1 MYIDLVDALRCPRPH
16 PSTWLV
22 AAAVETRAR
31 CVIRGTLGCPVCEAE
46 FPIEDGVAELGG
58 DAPTAGA
65 GSAGDVA
72 DGELTMRLA
81 AFLDLATPGGIIA
94 VGPAWDRALDP
105 LLDVVDLR
113 ALVLDPVAGWR
124 PRPPFGA
131 VRGGGVPVAAGALRG
146 VALDVRTAD
155 EVRLAAAVRALAPRG
170 RLLAP
175 ATAPLPDGV
184 RELARDATHWVAER
198 EGALASP
205 VVQLRRGS

>member
-58 DAPTAGA
+58 DAPAGA
-65 GSAGDVA
+65 DPASDVA

-81 AFLDLATPGGIIA
+81 AFLDLATPGGIIS

-113 ALVLDPVAGWR
+113 ALVLDPAAGWR

-131 VRGGGVPVAAGALRG
+131 VRAGGVPVAAGALRG

-155 EVRLAAAVRALAPRG
+155 RARLEAAVRALAPRG

-175 ATAPLPDGV
+175 AAAPLPDGV
-184 RELARDATHWVAER
+184 RELARDSAHWVAER
-198 EGALASP
+198 EGVVASP
-205 VVQLRRGS
+205 VVQLRRAP

>member
-1 MYIDLVDALRCPRPH
+1 MYIELVDALRCPRSH

-46 FPIEDGVAELGG
+46 FPIENGVAELGG
-58 DAPTAGA
+58 DAPAAADAG
-65 GSAGDVA
+65 GDGA
-72 DGELTMRLA
+72 DGELTMQLA
-81 AFLDLATPGGIIA
+81 AFLDLTTPGGIIA

-105 LLDVVDLR
+105 LLDVTDVR
-113 ALVLDPVAGWR
+113 ALVLDPAAGWR

-146 VALDVRTAD
+146 VALDVRTAHQAML
-155 EVRLAAAVRALAPRG
+155 EAAVRALAPRG

-175 ATAPLPDGV
+175 AAAPLPGGV
-184 RELARDATHWVAER
+184 RELARDAAHWVAER
-198 EGALASP
+198 EGAATSP
-205 VVQLRRGS
+205 VVQLRRRP